1 MTLLHKLLTTTLL
14 CLAAVLHAN
23 AQTLRPQTTKKL
35 PSTFTID
42 GITYE
47 KNYDGVSV
55 IKIASE
61 IHETYIKP
69 NWNVTIPEHVDVY
82 KVTQIGRDGK
92 NTLSIVSDTKEL
104 TIPGSI
110 RSICPNAFSNCKSLK
125 KSQDKQ
131 RCQVSQ
137 CRHVFWLYS
146 S

>member
-23 AQTLRPQTTKKL
+23 AQTLRPQTSKKL

-92 NTLSIVSDTKEL
+92 NTLSIVSDIKEL
-104 TIPGSI
+104 TFQVLLGLFVQMLFLI
-110 RSICPNAFSNCKSLK
+110 AKALK
-125 KSQDKQ
+125 KS
-131 RCQVSQ
+131 R
-137 CRHVFWLYS
+137 
-146 S
+146 